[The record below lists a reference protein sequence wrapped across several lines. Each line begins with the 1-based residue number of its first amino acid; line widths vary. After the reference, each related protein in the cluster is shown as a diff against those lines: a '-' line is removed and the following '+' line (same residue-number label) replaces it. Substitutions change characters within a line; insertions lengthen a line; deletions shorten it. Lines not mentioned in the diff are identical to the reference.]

1 MNSLLFIL
9 KAPKYFSEFCKSLT
23 AEKNMN
29 LISCQQYI
37 PLRVL
42 ITNANCSPNRQLVAK
57 QFVSRRLFDAKIP
70 LFVVLKMNLAEV
82 IIALIAMPIRES
94 ITYHTSSYWF
104 IVIKI
109 FSGFCRLVLLLS
121 SQQ

>member
-9 KAPKYFSEFCKSLT
+9 KAAKYFSEFCKSQT

-29 LISCQQYI
+29 VISCEQYI

-57 QFVSRRLFDAKIP
+57 QFVS
-70 LFVVLKMNLAEV
+70 
-82 IIALIAMPIRES
+82 
-94 ITYHTSSYWF
+94 
-104 IVIKI
+104 
-109 FSGFCRLVLLLS
+109 
-121 SQQ
+121 

>member
-1 MNSLLFIL
+1 
-9 KAPKYFSEFCKSLT
+9 
-23 AEKNMN
+23 
-29 LISCQQYI
+29 
-37 PLRVL
+37 
-42 ITNANCSPNRQLVAK
+42 
-57 QFVSRRLFDAKIP
+57 

-94 ITYHTSSYWF
+94 ITYHTSPYWF